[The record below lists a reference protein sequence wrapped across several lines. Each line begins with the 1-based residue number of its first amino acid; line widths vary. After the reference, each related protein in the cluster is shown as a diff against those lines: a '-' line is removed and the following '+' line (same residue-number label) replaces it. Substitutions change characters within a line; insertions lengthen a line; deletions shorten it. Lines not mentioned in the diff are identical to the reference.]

1 MASTVISWYDWHGS
15 VRVYVYY
22 DDVAKVWVS
31 SCPSMN
37 LFSQGIEKEMATR
50 AIYEAV
56 ELHMQHADR
65 IFLEKH
71 T

>member
-1 MASTVISWYDWHGS
+1 MASAVIETMDWHLE
-15 VRVYVYY
+15 VNVYVYY

-37 LFSQGIEKEMATR
+37 LFSQGTDREMALR
-50 AIYEAV
+50 ALYDAV
-56 ELHMQHADR
+56 ELHMRHADR
-65 IFLEKH
+65 LFLEKH